1 VRSEA
6 TIPALD
12 TEGTPMGND
21 VNVVRGT
28 DAHTTKLEG
37 GAWYQLL
44 NGADHG
50 FGDVSIIVTE
60 DAANATSGADQ
71 THRHPHI
78 STLVITEGR
87 GRFTIDDV
95 TVEAVAGDVVVVP
108 AHAWHSYA
116 NAGDGAL
123 RVVGVHDSDHL
134 EAEVAT

>member
-1 VRSEA
+1 
-6 TIPALD
+6 
-12 TEGTPMGND
+12 MGND
-21 VNVVRGT
+21 AKVVRRT
-28 DAHTTKLEG
+28 DAYTTKLEG

-44 NGADHG
+44 DGADHG

-60 DAANATSGADQ
+60 DAANASSGADQ

-95 TVEAVAGDVVVVP
+95 TVEAAAGDVVVVP
-108 AHAWHSYA
+108 AHASHSYA